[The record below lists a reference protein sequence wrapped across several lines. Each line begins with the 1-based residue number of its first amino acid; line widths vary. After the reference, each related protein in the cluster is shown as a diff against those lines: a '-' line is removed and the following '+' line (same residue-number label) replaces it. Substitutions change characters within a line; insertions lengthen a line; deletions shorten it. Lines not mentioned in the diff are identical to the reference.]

1 MVDVADSDEELE
13 DGRRLAKL
21 ADDDSDSDQEMQ
33 EIDDSSDQWCIR
45 KLIKNKQFLKEK
57 KNISA
62 WGLGFS
68 QGLVRVLLGFGLRF
82 NWV

>member
-45 KLIKNKQFLKEK
+45 KLIKNKQFLKK
-57 KNISA
+57 RI
-62 WGLGFS
+62 
-68 QGLVRVLLGFGLRF
+68 
-82 NWV
+82 